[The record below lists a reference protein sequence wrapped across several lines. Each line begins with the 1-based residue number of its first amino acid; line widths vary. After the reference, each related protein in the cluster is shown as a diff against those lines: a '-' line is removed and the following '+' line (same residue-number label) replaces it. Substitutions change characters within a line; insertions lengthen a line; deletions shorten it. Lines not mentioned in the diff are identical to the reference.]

1 MGPEFSFSA
10 VINFE
15 GDCTE
20 SRLFDFCNGVE
31 TGLQKNIRIGRKMQ
45 TSFFFCGCIY
55 CIYEKCVAMLYW
67 YTLHVRYR

>member
-45 TSFFFCGCIY
+45 TSFFFVVVYTVYMKNVLPCCIGIH
-55 CIYEKCVAMLYW
+55 CM
-67 YTLHVRYR
+67 